1 MPEPFKLSDQ
11 EKSEHA
17 KAVQKL
23 MEEKDRPE
31 QSSSK
36 PQPPGQDRMLQF
48 FQYEHLPEYLQAI
61 SRPFGI
67 LALQITEN
75 LPSNPER
82 TVALR
87 KLLEAKDA
95 AVRAVLF
102 K

>member
-1 MPEPFKLSDQ
+1 VEN

-17 KAVQKL
+17 KAVEGL
-23 MEEKDRPE
+23 MDQGAKR
-31 QSSSK
+31 SA
-36 PQPPGQDRMLQF
+36 PPSQGQDRMLQF
-48 FQYEHLPEYLQAI
+48 FRYEHLPEHLRAV
-61 SRPFGI
+61 SAPFGT

-95 AVRAVLF
+95 AVRCVLF
-102 K
+102 EA